1 LSEFLFDPLWW
12 KVLLKALV
20 LPPTGPLLLSVVGI
34 ALISRY
40 PRLGRGSAA
49 IGVLVLLVLSM
60 PVVATILS
68 RWVDS
73 SPPLDP
79 ELAKTAQA
87 IVILGGGTR
96 RNAPEYGGD
105 TLNRLTLERVR
116 YGARVARLVGLPIL
130 VSGGS
135 SNGGETEAKLMQ
147 ESLEREFGVQVRW
160 AEDRSRTTHENAVY
174 SAAILRAE
182 GVRRIV
188 LVGHS
193 FDIPRATAEFGR
205 QGLEVIAAPTGIPA
219 RGSDGTLEFVPT
231 IAGLQGSYYALY
243 EMLANAV
250 LMATT
255 FR

>member
-1 LSEFLFDPLWW
+1 MSEFLLDPLWW
-12 KVLLKALV
+12 KALLKALV
-20 LPPTGPLLLSVVGI
+20 LPPTGPLLLSAVGL
-34 ALISRY
+34 ALISRC
-40 PRLGRGSAA
+40 PRLGRIFAA
-49 IGVLVLLVLSM
+49 IGVSMLLVLSM

-96 RNAPEYGGD
+96 RNALEYGGD

-116 YGARVARLVGLPIL
+116 YGAKVARLVGLPVL

-135 SNGGETEAKLMQ
+135 AHGGETEAKLMQ
-147 ESLEREFGVQVRW
+147 ESLASEFGVHVRW

-174 SAAILRAE
+174 SAAILRAA

-193 FDIPRATAEFGR
+193 FDIPRATAEFR
-205 QGLEVIAAPTGIPA
+205 REGLEVIAAPTGIPT

-243 EMLANAV
+243 ELLANAV
-250 LMATT
+250 LATT
-255 FR
+255 SR